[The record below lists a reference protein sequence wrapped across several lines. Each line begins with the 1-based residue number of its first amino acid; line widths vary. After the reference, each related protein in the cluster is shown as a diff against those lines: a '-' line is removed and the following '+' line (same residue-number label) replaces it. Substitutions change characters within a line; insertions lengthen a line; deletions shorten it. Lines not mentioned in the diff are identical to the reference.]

1 MIIMKTLIAA
11 TFAAIMIFALEMA
24 VPKSSEATVRCTTD
38 FYGNTTCVDSG
49 TGFSSRTSTDFY
61 GNDNT
66 SFSDGSNMSCSY
78 DFYGN
83 YICN

>member
-1 MIIMKTLIAA
+1 MKTLVA
-11 TFAAIMIFALEMA
+11 TAFVGLMFFAFEMM
-24 VPKSSEATVRCTTD
+24 VPKSSEAGVSCSTD
-38 FYGNTTCVDSG
+38 FYGNTTCVDSDSG
-49 TGFSSRTSTDFY
+49 LSSRTQTDFY

-83 YICN
+83 YNCN